1 MGFFWIEAL
10 LTGINWSFHLIF
22 IRKLFYF
29 ILFYFYFFIFFA
41 LYSMGTQLHIHDFQP
56 NSVYIL
62 KKNHALGLSGK
73 QKDGMEKKGTH
84 QITGM

>member
-1 MGFFWIEAL
+1 
-10 LTGINWSFHLIF
+10 
-22 IRKLFYF
+22 
-29 ILFYFYFFIFFA
+29 
-41 LYSMGTQLHIHDFQP
+41 MGTQLHIHDFQP

-73 QKDGMEKKGTH
+73 QKDVMEKKGTH